1 MPSTSA
7 HVFSISTDGGTM
19 TLVRKKLPFVSVL
32 MVTLVLWLTVPFQS
46 VLAAMVPTERSATA
60 LEAEASR
67 DFLKALV
74 SRDDVQ
80 NALLSNGIEPEEAKA
95 RIDSLSDSEV
105 IRLAGNIDALP
116 AGGSAV
122 GVIVGALL
130 IVFLVLLV
138 TDIMG
143 YTDVFPFVKSQK

>member
-1 MPSTSA
+1 MSL
-7 HVFSISTDGGTM
+7 I
-19 TLVRKKLPFVSVL
+19 RKKLGFASLVMTIL
-32 MVTLVLWLTVPFQS
+32 MLMITVPFQPI
-46 VLAAMVPTERSATA
+46 LAAMIPTDAANNTNETLAARANLKNLLTRSDVREA
-60 LEAEASR
+60 LI
-67 DFLKALV
+67 
-74 SRDDVQ
+74 
-80 NALLSNGIEPEEAKA
+80 SNGVDPREARE
-95 RIDSLSDSEV
+95 RIDSLTDAEVLAVSEK
-105 IRLAGNIDALP
+105 LENLP